1 MLLFFITIIY
11 PVSCLDGYL
20 SERQKYRTTWQK
32 KKKIER
38 KKKKDIDAQSI
49 LLFSIN

>member
-20 SERQKYRTTWQK
+20 SERRKYRTTWQ
-32 KKKIER
+32 